1 MQLAWQLVALVAA
14 AGGVRLQRVA
24 LKPPPHASSR
34 GTLRRPRPALLLR
47 LRGGAEDG
55 ASDPSRAGV
64 AAAALAALAVA
75 RVELPPPARKRVLR
89 DLRRLKA
96 SVDLGLFVD
105 DAECLTDWVV
115 RVTGANKTIYAG
127 EIYRLRV
134 RFSPEYPLRPPEV
147 RFLRPAPVHE
157 HIYSDGKICLNILYG
172 DWTPEMDVQSMCLS
186 LVSMLSSATK
196 KSRPPDNNQTVVL
209 TQGQQAGSMQWDFHD
224 DNC

>member
-1 MQLAWQLVALVAA
+1 M
-14 AGGVRLQRVA
+14 
-24 LKPPPHASSR
+24 HAR
-34 GTLRRPRPALLLR
+34 WHRHT
-47 LRGGAEDG
+47 
-55 ASDPSRAGV
+55 ASVLWRAGPCQ
-64 AAAALAALAVA
+64 A
-75 RVELPPPARKRVLR
+75 
-89 DLRRLKA
+89 
-96 SVDLGLFVD
+96 
-105 DAECLTDWVV
+105 
-115 RVTGANKTIYAG
+115 
-127 EIYRLRV
+127 
-134 RFSPEYPLRPPEV
+134 PEYPLRPPEV